1 MPELQE
7 GRQGALLQ
15 GSDNGPWPRQPAG
28 PAIHEWDSGV
38 GRHLQLLQDQT
49 QRHLEQLRHEFCL
62 KGRPKDSA
70 GTQHTEDVRGEHRP
84 INRSCFLLRRRLVLD
99 SHHRGLAIVTVQ
111 EIHELRDPTL
121 RYATHSEEQW

>member
-15 GSDNGPWPRQPAG
+15 GRDHGSWPRQPAG
-28 PAIHEWDSGV
+28 AAIYERDSGI
-38 GRHLQLLQDQT
+38 GSLLQLLQDQT
-49 QRHLEQLRHEFCL
+49 QRRLEQLRHEFYL
-62 KGRPKDSA
+62 EGRPEDSA
-70 GTQHTEDVRGEHRP
+70 GAQHTEDVCREHRP
-84 INRSCFLLRRRLVLD
+84 INRSCFLLRRRVVLNG
-99 SHHRGLAIVTVQ
+99 HHSGLAIITVQ